1 MFFFRKCPTGWV
13 VHLSIL
19 FQRWTKSPTR
29 RLANPWGKGRLWSG
43 STVSLSQLERW
54 RKRGGQQAE
63 MRLGYV
69 WKWGIFMY
77 IPLESSKK
85 VEFASKRWRTKPR
98 NRSDQRGIMQD
109 PRHVRKKSWLF
120 CQKKHKHKEMVH
132 PIVVTGVPRFCRFT
146 CTRSPKM
153 IRVCSLNRRY
163 VHPVPQVQS
172 QNWGAD
178 WWQCR
183 QRG

>member
-1 MFFFRKCPTGWV
+1 MSNWMGSSLVYFVSEVNQITNQMTGES
-13 VHLSIL
+13 L
-19 FQRWTKSPTR
+19 
-29 RLANPWGKGRLWSG
+29 GKGQPLIWFG
-43 STVSLSQLERW
+43 GELEPAGKVEKKGRATSRNETW
-54 RKRGGQQAE
+54 ICLKMG
-63 MRLGYV
+63 
-69 WKWGIFMY
+69 Y

-85 VEFASKRWRTKPR
+85 GQIASKRWRTKPR
-98 NRSDQRGIMQD
+98 NRSDQRGTMQD